1 MKGLHVGTTPYPVT
15 REVRWRHRFSLLAV
29 LVTVVLMAW
38 GGFVTTIEAGMAV
51 PDWPSSF
58 GSYDPF
64 ETGYQDPNNP
74 GAQWWDSL
82 PVLAEHGHRL
92 LGALAG
98 LVTLALA
105 VWTWLADRR
114 SWMRNLGFFALFLV
128 IVQGILGGLRVVF
141 NSLDLA
147 VVHAC
152 AAQLFF
158 ATLVAMALF
167 TSRGWLR
174 ADSLTDKSPALDRLR
189 LLSTITV
196 AALFGQI
203 ILGALLRHRGAG
215 VAPGFVI
222 THITGALVVAG
233 LAIAVFFHVYK
244 HLWDKRLLRKGALCM
259 MGSLILQ
266 ILLGFSAYAVIL
278 MESRL
283 GQLSMLQITL
293 NSVHLIV
300 GALLMASAV
309 SMTLLSLRQKSAE
322 PAPRS
327 AAVASL

>member
-1 MKGLHVGTTPYPVT
+1 MKGFHIGNTPYPVT

-38 GGFVTTIEAGMAV
+38 GGFVTSIEAGMAV

-58 GSYDPF
+58 GSYDPL

-98 LVTLALA
+98 LVTLVLA
-105 VWTWLADRR
+105 GWTWLADRR
-114 SWMRNLGFFALFLV
+114 SWMHKLGFFALFLV
-128 IVQGILGGLRVVF
+128 IVQGVLGGLRVVF

-158 ATLVAMALF
+158 ATLVAMTLF
-167 TSRGWLR
+167 TSGGWLR

-189 LLSTITV
+189 LLSAVTV
-196 AALFGQI
+196 AALFAQI

-215 VAPGFVI
+215 MAPGFVI
-222 THITGALVVAG
+222 THVTGAFVVTGLV
-233 LAIAVFFHVYK
+233 IALFVHVYN
-244 HLWDKRLLRKGALCM
+244 HLWNKRLLRQSALCM
-259 MGSLILQ
+259 MGSVVLQ
-266 ILLGFSAYAVIL
+266 LLLGFSAYAVIL
-278 MESRL
+278 LESRI

-300 GALLMASAV
+300 GALLMAAAV
-309 SMTLLSLRQKSAE
+309 STTLLSLRRKSAQ
-322 PAPRS
+322 PAPRP
-327 AAVASL
+327 AAVAS